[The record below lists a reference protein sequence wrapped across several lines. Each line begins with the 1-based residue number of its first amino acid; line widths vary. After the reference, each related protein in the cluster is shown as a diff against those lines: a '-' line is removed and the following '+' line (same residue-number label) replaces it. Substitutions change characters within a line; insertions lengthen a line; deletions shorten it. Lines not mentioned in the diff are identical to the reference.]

1 MFVATSKMVASL
13 LGATSF
19 QCVDDID
26 AYVGSLEA
34 IVFGLIAR
42 HVKFDIRAQARSA
55 YGDGIR
61 AGLFGSDG
69 LIGPSGELEVSCL
82 DDSDAFLN
90 EIRLAGQAHGQSI
103 RYWMEAQR
111 NLEKRAPE
119 ETGDMGDR
127 SVAGT
132 FL

>member
-69 LIGPSGELEVSCL
+69 YRPERRARGELSRR
-82 DDSDAFLN
+82 FRR
-90 EIRLAGQAHGQSI
+90 I
-103 RYWMEAQR
+103 
-111 NLEKRAPE
+111 PE
-119 ETGDMGDR
+119 
-127 SVAGT
+127 
-132 FL
+132 